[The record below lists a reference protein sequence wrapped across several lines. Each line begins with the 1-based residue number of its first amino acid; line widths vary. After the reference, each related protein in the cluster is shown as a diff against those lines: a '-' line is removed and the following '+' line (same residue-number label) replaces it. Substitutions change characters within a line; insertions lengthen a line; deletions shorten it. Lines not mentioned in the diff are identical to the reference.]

1 MILSFFQG
9 NIIQTP
15 AQNRRNKMFFKQFA
29 VPGMG
34 CLSYLIGCP
43 QAGVA
48 CVVDPK
54 RDVQDY
60 IELARENNLKITHI
74 FETHVHADHV
84 SGNMELKSRTGAV
97 ICLGEGTPATFDF
110 IPLAE
115 DDIYDFGSVRLKVLS
130 TPGHTPNSISLLV
143 TDRTRN
149 ERPWMV
155 LTGDCLFV
163 GDVGRPDLAGKEL
176 IHEQA
181 ENLYDSLFNK
191 LAKLPEGIE
200 VFPAHGEGSLCGK
213 GMSSKSSSTIG
224 FEKESNP
231 IFKLSKKDFL
241 LSMTKSFPDR
251 PKSFSHIIETN
262 RTGVPFLE
270 RCPIIRDLSPAQ
282 VKAQLDQGAVL
293 LDTRDTASFG
303 GVHIPGS
310 INIGFAKQTANW
322 IGMVIEP
329 DADLILV
336 VTDEGAYNDMLVEL
350 HRIGYDRVIGYLYGG
365 ITSWQEAGYPI
376 DQLWQISAS
385 RLHEKLSSGES
396 QYFFDVRTDLEWQD
410 EHIKKARH
418 LPLNTLLKEVPD
430 LPKDEEIIV
439 TCGMGYRGNIAA
451 SFLQNHGFAHVHS
464 LAGGIK
470 AWRNSGYEL
479 IK

>member
-1 MILSFFQG
+1 
-9 NIIQTP
+9 
-15 AQNRRNKMFFKQFA
+15 MFFKQFT

-60 IELARENNLKITHI
+60 IEVARENNLRITHI
-74 FETHVHADHV
+74 FETHVHADHI
-84 SGNMELKSRTGAV
+84 SGNMELKSRTGAD
-97 ICLGEGTPATFDF
+97 IYLGDGTPATFDF
-110 IPLAE
+110 NPLIE
-115 DDIYDFGSVRLKVLS
+115 GETYDFGSVRLEVLS

-143 TDRTRN
+143 TDTTRN

-155 LTGDCLFV
+155 LTGDCMFV
-163 GDVGRPDLAGKEL
+163 GDVGRPDLAGEEL

-181 ENLYDSLFNK
+181 ENLYDSLFHK
-191 LAKLPEGIE
+191 LAKLPDGIE
-200 VFPAHGEGSLCGK
+200 VFPSHGEGSLCGK

-224 FEKESNP
+224 FEIESNP
-231 IFKLSKKDFL
+231 IFKLSKEDFL
-241 LSMTKSFPDR
+241 SAMTGSFPDR

-262 RTGVPFLE
+262 RTGVPFLD

-282 VKAQLDQGAVL
+282 VKTELDHGAVL

-303 GVHIPGS
+303 GVHIPGA

-322 IGMVIEP
+322 IGMVIDP
-329 DADLILV
+329 DAKLILL

-350 HRIGYDRVIGYLYGG
+350 HRIGYDNVIGYLYGG
-365 ITSWQEAGYPI
+365 ITSWQEAGFPI
-376 DQLWQISAS
+376 EQLWQISAA
-385 RLHEKLSSGES
+385 RLNEKLSSGKF
-396 QYFFDVRTDLEWQD
+396 QHLFDVRTDLEWQN
-410 EHIKKARH
+410 EHMRQARH
-418 LPLNTLLKEVPD
+418 LPLTKLLKQVPD
-430 LPKDEEIIV
+430 LPRKDEIIV
-439 TCGMGYRGNIAA
+439 TCGVGYRGNIAA
-451 SFLQNHGFAHVHS
+451 SYLQSHGFVHVHS
-464 LAGGIK
+464 LAGGTK

-479 IK
+479 IV